1 MQHHVH
7 AHATCLIE
15 MVYLC
20 PHILKVFTNRDIQ
33 EIPEKYLVVRWSKE
47 ATTKIP
53 EHLSGPEPSFGV
65 PCTNKPRYNALCRK
79 MIIRNNK
86 KTLSFI
92 FDILFL
98 CIVFLCSQKACTRKC
113 FHSCWNGLMDERTS
127 LGWIISGYFIP
138 IFLET
143 YLVETAIF
151 VKTRTNHSKK
161 IV

>member
-1 MQHHVH
+1 
-7 AHATCLIE
+7 

-79 MIIRNNK
+79 MIG
-86 KTLSFI
+86 LAAEA
-92 FDILFL
+92 
-98 CIVFLCSQKACTRKC
+98 CSGPEKYTVASAGIDELIQLVKAAGNPTNAEP
-113 FHSCWNGLMDERTS
+113 NGAQVSR
-127 LGWIISGYFIP
+127 
-138 IFLET
+138 
-143 YLVETAIF
+143 
-151 VKTRTNHSKK
+151 
-161 IV
+161 